1 VTRGWFPV
9 GPGSGDRA
17 RGLMVMA
24 MAVTGV
30 VPPVMVLPMV
40 MGPSREVEM
49 RSRSRGVGGGW
60 VRMPSRDSTEEHRHD
75 HQQHGQRSHWH
86 SWHEGAKQL

>member
-1 VTRGWFPV
+1 MV
-9 GPGSGDRA
+9 
-17 RGLMVMA
+17 MVMA

>member
-1 VTRGWFPV
+1 
-9 GPGSGDRA
+9 
-17 RGLMVMA
+17 MA
-24 MAVTGV
+24 MVVTGV

-60 VRMPSRDSTEEHRHD
+60 VRVPSRDSTEDHRHD
-75 HQQHGQRSHWH
+75 HQPHSQQSHWH
-86 SWHEGAKQL
+86 SWHEGVRPIVVQGPCCRHIDAR